1 MGLLKH
7 PDGQRQLEVISNSV
21 SIDYI
26 VHHWLGML
34 HKLPY
39 LLQMAFSYLSEEV
52 NQIHVTFQLH
62 FMTTKTFF
70 FSIFSWEEKK
80 KKQKKSGEKRRKS

>member
-26 VHHWLGML
+26 VHHWLGTL

-70 FSIFSWEEKK
+70 FPSFHGRKK